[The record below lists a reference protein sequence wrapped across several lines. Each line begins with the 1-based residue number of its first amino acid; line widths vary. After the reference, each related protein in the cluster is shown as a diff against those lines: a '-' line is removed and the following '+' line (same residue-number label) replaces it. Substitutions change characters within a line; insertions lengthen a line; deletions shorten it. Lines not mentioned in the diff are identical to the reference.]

1 MFNKIWKQR
10 VGKVYIF
17 IKGLSSLL
25 SVVYALGGTIFPG
38 LIINELVNRQI
49 SNRLV
54 LYTGGLLL
62 IPIVNYLTGIIFGKI
77 SFRAIENITLTNLNE
92 FYQHV
97 TRMDYETLESPE
109 IQDMKSRASNILG
122 NNFVVV
128 DHLWSFVSA
137 IVTLISISTIIAYM
151 NIYIIL
157 LIIAIIIANSFI
169 TQRLNKKKFE
179 TNKEIQAR
187 ERRQWGVN
195 FMLDM
200 FAYAK
205 ELRLFNI
212 KNLLIGKL
220 IDSEKKINTVKW
232 KNVKDEN
239 KANFFNIF
247 LNFINQT
254 VLYVYL
260 IYKVIWD
267 NLPIGHMS
275 IFISAAGQ
283 FSGALSSISQSYLNL
298 SSYSLNIEDY
308 CNFINIPQK
317 QYLSGELT
325 PNFDNESV
333 IEFRNVS
340 FKYPGNDRFVL
351 KDVNIFLYGNEK
363 LCIVGANGAGKSTF
377 IKLLT
382 RLYFPTEGEILLNG
396 ININEYDYEKY
407 QRLFA
412 PVFQDFVKYYMTLGE
427 NIVLANKYSKER
439 LDIVCSSAGLNSL
452 VNELPKGYNTQVDK
466 WIDEEGFEPSGG
478 ENQRIAIA
486 RASYHGGNIF
496 ILDEP
501 TAALDPMTEY
511 EIYTQ
516 FNRMITDKCA
526 VLITHRLSAVQLA
539 DKVAVFDNGSVA
551 EYGTHKELYSKG
563 GIYTEMF
570 DKQAQFYRDEVNTN
584 SYS

>member
-195 FMLDM
+195 FMLDI

-212 KNLLIGKL
+212 KKLLIGKL
-220 IDSEKKINTVKW
+220 IDSEKEINTVKW

-239 KANFFNIF
+239 KANFLNIF

-267 NLPIGHMS
+267 NLPIGQMS
-275 IFISAAGQ
+275 IFISAA
-283 FSGALSSISQSYLNL
+283 
-298 SSYSLNIEDY
+298 
-308 CNFINIPQK
+308 
-317 QYLSGELT
+317 
-325 PNFDNESV
+325 
-333 IEFRNVS
+333 
-340 FKYPGNDRFVL
+340 
-351 KDVNIFLYGNEK
+351 
-363 LCIVGANGAGKSTF
+363 
-377 IKLLT
+377 
-382 RLYFPTEGEILLNG
+382 
-396 ININEYDYEKY
+396 
-407 QRLFA
+407 
-412 PVFQDFVKYYMTLGE
+412 
-427 NIVLANKYSKER
+427 
-439 LDIVCSSAGLNSL
+439 
-452 VNELPKGYNTQVDK
+452 
-466 WIDEEGFEPSGG
+466 
-478 ENQRIAIA
+478 
-486 RASYHGGNIF
+486 
-496 ILDEP
+496 
-501 TAALDPMTEY
+501 
-511 EIYTQ
+511 
-516 FNRMITDKCA
+516 
-526 VLITHRLSAVQLA
+526 
-539 DKVAVFDNGSVA
+539 
-551 EYGTHKELYSKG
+551 
-563 GIYTEMF
+563 
-570 DKQAQFYRDEVNTN
+570 
-584 SYS
+584 